1 MPLKPDRLER
11 SLKLAENSR
20 ELWQKELASQG
31 VEEQDFKKN
40 PRWRALNASCEKIQ
54 TRIDAARDLETRGN
68 VSEDGD
74 SSDE

>member
-31 VEEQDFKKN
+31 VEEKDFRKN
-40 PRWRALNASCEKIQ
+40 PRWRALNASCRKIQ
-54 TRIDAARDLETRGN
+54 TRIEAARDLETRGQ
-68 VSEDGD
+68 VVESEE

>member
-31 VEEQDFKKN
+31 VGEQDFKKN
-40 PRWRALNASCEKIQ
+40 PRWRALNASCKKIQ
-54 TRIDAARDLETRGN
+54 SRIEAARDLETRGN
-68 VSEDGD
+68 SAEGD
-74 SSDE
+74 DSGDE